1 MTNSMVKSII
11 ASKATFDWKTER
23 LVGVIDTL
31 VDAASEGNCRNIG
44 VIVTAI
50 KTLNDM
56 QGHNSPVS
64 TISVNIDQDE
74 YIKRLN
80 TVTLELIKEKRE
92 HKLIEVSH
100 DRT

>member
-1 MTNSMVKSII
+1 MVKKI
-11 ASKATFDWKTER
+11 ASSVATFEWKQDR
-23 LVGVIDTL
+23 LVGVINTL
-31 VDAASEGNCRNIG
+31 VDQASEGNCRNIG

-56 QGHNSPVS
+56 SGHNAPVS
-64 TISVNIDQDE
+64 TINIDVGEDQ

-80 TVTLELIKEKRE
+80 ETTMQLIEEKRKIKMIE
-92 HKLIEVSH
+92 LIEVSH

>member
-1 MTNSMVKSII
+1 MVKSII
-11 ASKATFDWKTER
+11 ASKATFDWKQER

-31 VDAASEGNCRNIG
+31 VEQASEGNCRNIG

-56 QGHNSPVS
+56 SGHNAPVS
-64 TISVNIDQDE
+64 TINIEVGEDQ